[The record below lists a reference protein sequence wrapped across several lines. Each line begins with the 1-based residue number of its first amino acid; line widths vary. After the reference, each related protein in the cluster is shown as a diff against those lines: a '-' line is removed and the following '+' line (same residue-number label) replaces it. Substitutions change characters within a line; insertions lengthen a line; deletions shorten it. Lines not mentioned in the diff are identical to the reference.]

1 MYVRAKVQTR
11 FNQSDT
17 WEVRPYSI
25 QFLSDVSDK
34 MAKSITLKVPLE
46 KVSDR
51 LITTV
56 NEILAAHPGN
66 TTVKFSIE
74 DSAENISV
82 EAPSKKMKVKAS
94 KALIDSLTTTKVIEV
109 KVN

>member
-1 MYVRAKVQTR
+1 MCS
-11 FNQSDT
+11 SD
-17 WEVRPYSI
+17 
-25 QFLSDVSDK
+25 L
-34 MAKSITLKVPLE
+34 